1 MDRLGSNTDV
11 MDESRFE
18 KLAGGYRASQVLFT
32 ACRLDLFEFLDGGPA
47 GLDALCR
54 HLGSDRRG
62 ARILLDCLVSLGFL
76 EEENDRFRNSRAARE
91 FLLRGSARSKYF
103 QMLHNARLYERWA
116 GLVDAVLTGK
126 PVPEERVDARLPG
139 GRRDFARAMA
149 DSARAVARSTAWA
162 LDLSEARTLLD
173 VGGGPAVYATEFA
186 RRNPRLRITLMDDA
200 ETLEEAAGRVRSEGL
215 EDRIRLLPGDVFRDD
230 PGGPYDF
237 IFASNLVH
245 IYSEEANTRLVR
257 RCAAALTPG
266 GSLGLKDFFVDVGG
280 SGPACWNHLFAV
292 NMLVAT
298 EGGDCYPVESVERW
312 CATAGLHPAQRIR
325 LTERTTLL
333 IARARE

>member
-1 MDRLGSNTDV
+1 

-18 KLAGGYRASQVLFT
+18 ELAGGYRASQVLFT

-47 GLDALCR
+47 GIDALCR
-54 HLGSDRRG
+54 QLGSDRRG

-139 GRRDFARAMA
+139 GRRDFAKAMA
-149 DSARAVARSTAWA
+149 DSARSVARSTAWA

-173 VGGGPAVYATEFA
+173 VGGGPAVYATEFI
-186 RRNPRLRITLMDDA
+186 RRNPQLRVTVMDDS
-200 ETLEEAAGRVRSEGL
+200 ETLGEAADRVRAAGI
-215 EDRIRLLPGDVFRDD
+215 EDRVRLLPGDAFRDD
-230 PGGPYDF
+230 LEGPYDF
-237 IFASNLVH
+237 VFVSNLIH
-245 IYSEEANTRLVR
+245 IYDEEANIALIR
-257 RCAAALTPG
+257 RCAAALSPG
-266 GSLGLKDFFVDVGG
+266 GRLCLKDFFLNLEG
-280 SGPACWNHLFAV
+280 SDSTWNRLFAV

-298 EGGDCYPVESVERW
+298 DGGDCYPVGMVESW
-312 CATAGLHPAQRIR
+312 CESAGLDPVQRIP

-333 IARARE
+333 IARSLPPAAGGG